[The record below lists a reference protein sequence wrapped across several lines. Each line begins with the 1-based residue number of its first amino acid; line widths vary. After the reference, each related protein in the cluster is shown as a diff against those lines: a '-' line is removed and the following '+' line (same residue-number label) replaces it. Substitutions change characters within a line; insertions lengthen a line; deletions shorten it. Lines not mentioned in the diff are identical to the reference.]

1 MLNTLTVIATK
12 TNAAQPK
19 PAKGLPV
26 TAPLFVKLV
35 LVLLLVFILFN
46 LARALFIMVKGEN
59 TQSMSRFLGRRVMFS
74 AFVVI
79 LLLIAMG
86 LGIIEPNPR
95 PY

>member
-1 MLNTLTVIATK
+1 M
-12 TNAAQPK
+12 
-19 PAKGLPV
+19 

-35 LVLLLVFILFN
+35 LVLLLVFIIFN